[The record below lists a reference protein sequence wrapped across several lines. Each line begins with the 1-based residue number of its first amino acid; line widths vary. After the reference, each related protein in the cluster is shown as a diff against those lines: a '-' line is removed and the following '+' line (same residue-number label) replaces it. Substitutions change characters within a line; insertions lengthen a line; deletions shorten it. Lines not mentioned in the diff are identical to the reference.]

1 MMSTRAYH
9 LSQTCA
15 VLIFFAACHPDPPEL
30 REDESVD
37 MGTLPVDS
45 TRDMVSMPLDSH
57 TDAGGFN
64 GSEELS
70 WQMLM
75 HEWPAALTSVHGRSH
90 DDVWVVGARDAMGPT
105 VLHWDGGRWRR
116 HMLPGEVDVWWVHVL
131 PEGEV
136 LLAGSDG
143 ALFSGSAARG
153 FQRQHTPS
161 LARHTIFGVWSD
173 PHTKRAYAVGGIG
186 ARSGV
191 IWERMSGEEIWRPL
205 PLPADMPKLVNGAH
219 AGIFKVQG
227 DGRGTVWFVGA
238 RGAVLKREGTGPLE
252 LIETPTTQTLFTL
265 AYDVKRDRML
275 AVGGGSQ
282 GVLLDLSQSPARAL
296 TLPPSTPLLQGIAS
310 DESGEI
316 VVVGARATTLR
327 ASSSPAI
334 SFEETGWTQAEI
346 EQKVESLHAVWID
359 PEGGVW
365 SVGGDVLSAS
375 LSSGALLYRGLRDVS
390 APELPTPQEEP
401 EFECPTAVVR
411 RGAHSH
417 VARRWIEQ
425 NLQAIRRAIPE
436 PGVHARNL
444 YHVSLALFEVLAAS
458 STRIDT
464 LILPMDP
471 DLVLTSKER
480 DSALS
485 YAAHT
490 VLTHRYKQSVGGA
503 HTLACLDATLRDL
516 DLDPLA
522 TDPIAL
528 WGRAVGDAVI
538 KRFAEDG
545 ALESSQY
552 RDPSYTPPNPP
563 LEVDEPG
570 LDVDDP
576 TRWQPLDL
584 AIAVSQNG
592 IGLGSGIQGYIGSHW
607 GEVEPFAMTRESEAD
622 LYFPVATPYLHDLD
636 RLATDVVEVIQ
647 KTSWL
652 TPNEEL
658 LMDTSPAGYGN
669 NALGE
674 DRNPGHALNPFTA
687 RPYRSVWSTRRDFGR
702 VLAEYWADGPNS
714 ETPPGH
720 WNVLANEVMDHP
732 DFDWREV
739 PGVEVESELEYAI
752 HTYLLLNGALHDAA
766 IAAWQLKRHTES
778 ARPITLIRW
787 MAMQGQRSDPGAASY
802 HELGL
807 PLVDGLI
814 ELITEQSSEPG
825 SRHAHLAPYVGE
837 LAILSW
843 PGAPGD
849 AAKHSASQAWIRAQ
863 EWSPYQPRTF
873 VTPAFPGYISG
884 HSTFSRAAAEVLG
897 VMTGSPFFPGGL
909 HEHVAQ
915 PGVALHFE
923 QGPDRQV
930 RLQWATYFDA
940 ADQAG
945 QSRIW
950 GGIHILPDDHD
961 GRHIGALVG
970 RGALLWG
977 QRHVRT
983 LRALLP

>member
-1 MMSTRAYH
+1 MMSARVR
-9 LSQTCA
+9 CA
-15 VLIFFAACHPDPPEL
+15 LYPIYVACVLLTACHPDSTTQQENDP
-30 REDESVD
+30 VD
-37 MGTLPVDS
+37 MGMSILDS
-45 TRDMVSMPLDSH
+45 PRDMVSMPSDSH
-57 TDAGGFN
+57 TDAGGDTN
-64 GSEELS
+64 ELDELS
-70 WQMLM
+70 WTMIVS
-75 HEWPAALTSVHGRSH
+75 EWPAALTSVHGRAH
-90 DDVWVVGARDAMGPT
+90 DDVWVVGARDTMGPT
-105 VLHWDGGRWRR
+105 VLHWDGVRWRR
-116 HMLPGEVDVWWVHVL
+116 HMLPGDVDVWWVHAL

-143 ALFSGSAARG
+143 ALFSGDATRG

-161 LARHTIFGVWSD
+161 LARHTLFGVWSD
-173 PHTKRAYAVGGIG
+173 PLSQRAYAVGGIG
-186 ARSGV
+186 ARSGF
-191 IWERMSGEEIWRPL
+191 IWERMPGEDAWHPL

-238 RGAVLKREGTGPLE
+238 RGSVLRREGTGPLE

-265 AYDVKRDRML
+265 SYDAKRDRML

-282 GVLLDLSQSPARAL
+282 GLLLDLSQSPVRAL

-310 DESGEI
+310 DDRGEV

-327 ASSSPAI
+327 ASSM
-334 SFEETGWTQAEI
+334 SFEESGWTHAEV
-346 EQKVESLHAVWID
+346 EQQVDSLHAVWID
-359 PEGGVW
+359 PDQGVW

-375 LSSGALLYRGLRDVS
+375 LSRGVLLYRGLREVS

-401 EFECPTAVVR
+401 AFECPTAMVR

-458 STRIDT
+458 STRLDT

-471 DLVLTSKER
+471 DRVLSPKER

-490 VLTHRYKQSVGGA
+490 VLTHRYKQSAGGA
-503 HTLACLDATLRDL
+503 HTLACLDATLRDM
-516 DLDPLA
+516 DLDPLS
-522 TDPIAL
+522 TDSIAL
-528 WGRAVGDAVI
+528 WGRSIGDAVI
-538 KRFAEDG
+538 QRFADDG
-545 ALESSQY
+545 ALESSLYQ
-552 RDPSYTPPNPP
+552 DPSYTPSNPP

-592 IGLGSGIQGYIGSHW
+592 IGLGSGVQGYIGSHW
-607 GEVEPFAMTRESEAD
+607 GDVEPFALTRESEAD

-636 RLATDVVEVIQ
+636 ALAPDVVDVIQ

-652 TPNEEL
+652 TPHDEQ

-669 NALGE
+669 NVLGE

-702 VLAEYWADGPNS
+702 VLAEYWADGPDS

-732 DFDWREV
+732 DFDWRDV
-739 PGVEVESELEYAI
+739 PGIEVESELEYAL

-802 HELGL
+802 HVLGL

-814 ELITEQSSEPG
+814 ELITTQSSEPG

-849 AAKHSASQAWIRAQ
+849 AARRSAPQAWIRAQ

-915 PGVALHFE
+915 PAAALHFE
-923 QGPDRQV
+923 QGPDQQV

-945 QSRIW
+945 QSRLW

-961 GRHIGALVG
+961 GRHIGALTG
-970 RGALLWG
+970 RSALVWG
-977 QRHVRT
+977 QQNVRT
-983 LRALLP
+983 LRDLLP